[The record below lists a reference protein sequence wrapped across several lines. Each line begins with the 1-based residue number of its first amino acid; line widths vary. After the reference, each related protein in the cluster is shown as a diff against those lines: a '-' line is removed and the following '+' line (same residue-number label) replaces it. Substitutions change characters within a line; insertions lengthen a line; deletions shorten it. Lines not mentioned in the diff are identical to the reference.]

1 MANHPKTEIT
11 FSANMVAFLAKLARF
26 SRIAA
31 RAGASVS
38 AANRSRLRD
47 FERHSAGRYLE
58 RILALVGNEPLQEVR
73 AAFAQAGLD
82 YDRMRRAPD
91 EFLLYDLYVLLH
103 ALNRDEKFPGICL
116 RFGLARDLLDLGVLG
131 YTILSC
137 QDLGT
142 AAKIIVK
149 YHRLTSDAFDVT
161 LTRDG
166 NRTFIRQWVK
176 PQHVERRVVIDEE
189 HVTGIRVVL
198 HSLLPDVLIDAD
210 IEIQLAHSEPSY
222 GELYRELL
230 PCKLSFGTQ
239 ETFVAFPTEWLGLPL
254 QTAADTVEAVCES
267 QCDLVL
273 NELNPSDR
281 LVDDLR
287 RLMLAVPANRALKLE
302 DCARKMLLSARTL
315 ERRLQT
321 AGTSFRNVDNEIRMQ
336 LAAQYLS
343 LGYLSNKEIAHMLN
357 YSQPSTFYRAFKNWH
372 GVTPKEFRAEQNPAL
387 ASRRH

>member
-1 MANHPKTEIT
+1 
-11 FSANMVAFLAKLARF
+11 LQ
-26 SRIAA
+26 
-31 RAGASVS
+31 
-38 AANRSRLRD
+38 D

-58 RILALVGNEPLQEVR
+58 RILTLVGNEPLQAVR
-73 AAFAQAGLD
+73 TAFAQAGLD
-82 YDRMRRAPD
+82 YDRIRRAPD

-103 ALNRDEKFPGICL
+103 ALNRDENFPGICL

-142 AAKIIVK
+142 AAEIIVK
-149 YHRLTSDAFDVT
+149 YHRLTSAAFDVT

-166 NRTFIRQWVK
+166 NRTFVRQWVK
-176 PQHVERRVVIDEE
+176 PHHVERRVVIDEE
-189 HVTGIRVVL
+189 HVTGIWTVL
-198 HSLLPDVLIDAD
+198 HSLLPDVLVEAD
-210 IEIQLAHSEPSY
+210 IEIQLTHAEPSY
-222 GELYRELL
+222 GALCRELL

-302 DCARKMLLSARTL
+302 DCARKMLLSVRTL
-315 ERRLQT
+315 ERRLEA

-343 LGYLSNKEIAHMLN
+343 LGYSTTHNRAPSIVHSRTGTESRQRNFRRRNTKRINHLRCSRVTSDHVESHS
-357 YSQPSTFYRAFKNWH
+357 YSD
-372 GVTPKEFRAEQNPAL
+372 GIVTASPQTRSPNDKVIPPK
-387 ASRRH
+387 